1 MSPPPTEQPWL
12 EVLERK
18 VDLARLEILELH
30 VPQVEPFRSAIAVR
44 NERRALFVRWWN
56 RHGEW
61 GIGECSCRPDPFFSG
76 EFVSGVRAV
85 LRDYALPLLPQQ
97 GTVGQVT
104 TALGRIRGWPFTTAA
119 VLDAI
124 FDLGRR
130 QGLPDPL
137 DLWPGEKLDR
147 IPVGISLGLF
157 DDPAQAVSRVD
168 RAVADGY
175 RRVKLKIAPT
185 MRRDTLDAIRQA
197 HPDLHL
203 GFDANGSC
211 SVEDMDFLIGL
222 GELDPGVVE
231 QPFAPRRLDLCSKLK
246 ERAPELRICLD
257 ESLDDIGSLIA
268 AHDLGAL
275 DEANIKPG
283 RIGGPFQVCE
293 FLDFCRQRSL
303 SAWVGGMF
311 ETGVGRL
318 ANLRVAAR
326 LPQAEAHDLSPSS
339 RYFTRDVSR
348 APISMGTDGTIDLSD
363 DSPVDLDLETMAEL
377 TVDRLELRAA

>member
-1 MSPPPTEQPWL
+1 MHQPLKEQPWL

-44 NERRALFVRWWN
+44 NERQALFVRWWN
-56 RHGEW
+56 RQGEW

-76 EFVSGVRAV
+76 EFVSGARAI
-85 LRDYALPLLPQQ
+85 LKDYVLPLLPRQ
-97 GTVGQVT
+97 GTVGQVVE
-104 TALGRIRGWPFTTAA
+104 ALRRIRGWPFTTST
-119 VLDAI
+119 VLDAL

-137 DLWPGEKLDR
+137 DLWPGERIDR

-157 DDPAQAVSRVD
+157 ESPEQAVERVE

-185 MRRDTLDAIRQA
+185 MNRDTLKAIRLA
-197 HPDLHL
+197 YPDLHIGL
-203 GFDANGSC
+203 DANGSC
-211 SVEDMDFLIGL
+211 TADDMDFLIGL
-222 GELDPGVVE
+222 AELKPSAVE
-231 QPFAPRRLDLCSKLK
+231 QPFAPRRLDLCTQLKKL
-246 ERAPELRICLD
+246 RPDLRICLD
-257 ESLDDIGSLIA
+257 ESLDDIGTLVSA
-268 AHDLGAL
+268 SELGAL
-275 DEANIKPG
+275 DEVNIKPG
-283 RIGGPFQVCE
+283 RIGGSFQVCD
-293 FLDFCRQRSL
+293 FLDFCAQSSL
-303 SAWVGGMF
+303 PAWVGGMF

-326 LPQAEAHDLSPSS
+326 LPEAEAHDLSPSS
-339 RYFTRDVSR
+339 RYFTCDVSQQ
-348 APISMGTDGTIDLSD
+348 PISMDADGTIDLSD

-377 TVDRLELRAA
+377 TVDRLELQAA